1 MKTMQSESSARLDAD
16 TLRAINNLSR
26 GEIEHALNWGGY
38 ATYDH
43 ELTSELRECLRG
55 AVADGEIDLQT
66 VVL

>member
-1 MKTMQSESSARLDAD
+1 MTMESDSSARLDAD

-26 GEIEHALNWGGY
+26 GEIEQLLNWGGY

-43 ELTSELRECLRG
+43 EPSEDLRECLRG
-55 AVADGEIDLQT
+55 AVADGEIDLST

>member
-1 MKTMQSESSARLDAD
+1 MSMKPDNSARLDAD

-26 GEIEHALNWGGY
+26 GDIERALNWGGY

-55 AVADGEIDLQT
+55 CVADGEIHLEL